1 MSLLLTKQIIQMFL
15 MMFCGWMIVRLGV
28 LRSEESRALSVITIF
43 IICPASVLNAFQID
57 YTPEIADNFRLAL
70 RSGVM
75 IHVIVF
81 LTVYA
86 LNILFRFSGIEKAS
100 LIYSNAGNLIIPL
113 VLAILGEEWVIYA
126 SAFIFTQ
133 QAVLW
138 SHGKSVIEGKR
149 GMDLKAM
156 FKNVNL
162 LACFTG
168 LIMFLLRLKFPSI
181 LQGAVRS
188 LGGIIGPVTMLTMG
202 MILAGTDMGKMIRG
216 KRIWIIALLKMILI
230 PGTVI
235 LAMKLSGIA
244 ASAPDG
250 RTVLFI
256 SLLAC
261 MTPTATSVTQMA
273 RLYECEP
280 EYATAINTVTTVMCL
295 VTMPLMTLL
304 YEL

>member
-1 MSLLLTKQIIQMFL
+1 
-15 MMFCGWMIVRLGV
+15 
-28 LRSEESRALSVITIF
+28 
-43 IICPASVLNAFQID
+43 
-57 YTPEIADNFRLAL
+57 
-70 RSGVM
+70 
-75 IHVIVF
+75 
-81 LTVYA
+81 
-86 LNILFRFSGIEKAS
+86 
-100 LIYSNAGNLIIPL
+100 PL

-162 LACFTG
+162 LACFAG
-168 LIMFLLRLKFPSI
+168 LFMFLLRLKVPPV

-202 MILAGTDMGKMIRG
+202 MIFAGTDMGKMIRG
-216 KRIWIIALLKMILI
+216 KRIWIIAFLKMILI

-244 ASAPDG
+244 ALAPDG

-273 RLYECEP
+273 QLYNSEP
-280 EYATAINTVTTVMCL
+280 GYATAINTVTTMMCL

>member
-1 MSLLLTKQIIQMFL
+1 MSLLLTKQIIL
-15 MMFCGWMIVRLGV
+15 
-28 LRSEESRALSVITIF
+28 
-43 IICPASVLNAFQID
+43 
-57 YTPEIADNFRLAL
+57 
-70 RSGVM
+70 
-75 IHVIVF
+75 
-81 LTVYA
+81 
-86 LNILFRFSGIEKAS
+86 
-100 LIYSNAGNLIIPL
+100 
-113 VLAILGEEWVIYA
+113 
-126 SAFIFTQ
+126 
-133 QAVLW
+133 
-138 SHGKSVIEGKR
+138 
-149 GMDLKAM
+149 
-156 FKNVNL
+156 
-162 LACFTG
+162 
-168 LIMFLLRLKFPSI
+168 LLRLKFPAI

-235 LAMKLSGIA
+235 LAMKLSGVA

-273 RLYECEP
+273 RLYDCEP